1 MPEIAGLVKEMEAP
15 HKRLHVSVKEM
26 KTRQGKPALVKIMD
40 ELVDYTVMH
49 FGMEEKL
56 FSQYGYDEEKEHKA
70 IHKKLVDQV
79 LDYQKRLIA
88 GDPTVSINLM
98 TFLKDWLTS
107 HIKGIDTKYV
117 PFMKEHGIS

>member
-1 MPEIAGLVKEMEAP
+1 MV
-15 HKRLHVSVKEM
+15 
-26 KTRQGKPALVKIMD
+26 

-56 FSQYGYDEEKEHKA
+56 M
-70 IHKKLVDQV
+70 DQV
-79 LDYQKRLIA
+79 LDYQKKLFA
-88 GDPTVSINLM
+88 GEPTVSINLM

-117 PFMKEHGIS
+117 PFMKENGIN

>member
-1 MPEIAGLVKEMEAP
+1 MA
-15 HKRLHVSVKEM
+15 
-26 KTRQGKPALVKIMD
+26 

-56 FSQYGYDEEKEHKA
+56 
-70 IHKKLVDQV
+70 VDQA

-107 HIKGIDTKYV
+107 HIKGIDTQYV

>member
-1 MPEIAGLVKEMEAP
+1 
-15 HKRLHVSVKEM
+15 M
-26 KTRQGKPALVKIMD
+26 KTRQGKSAVEKIMA

-49 FGMEEKL
+49 FGMEEKI
-56 FSQYGYDEEKEHKA
+56 FAQYGYKEETQHKA

-79 LDYQKRLIA
+79 LDYQKKLIA

-98 TFLKDWLTS
+98 TFLKDWLTG

-117 PFMKEHGIS
+117 PFMKEHGIN

>member
-1 MPEIAGLVKEMEAP
+1 MQQLPLPSHHLTQEGANILPTPEEE
-15 HKRLHVSVKEM
+15 
-26 KTRQGKPALVKIMD
+26 RQ
-40 ELVDYTVMH
+40 
-49 FGMEEKL
+49 
-56 FSQYGYDEEKEHKA
+56 HKA

-79 LDYQKRLIA
+79 LDYQKKLIA

-117 PFMKEHGIS
+117 HFMKEHGIN